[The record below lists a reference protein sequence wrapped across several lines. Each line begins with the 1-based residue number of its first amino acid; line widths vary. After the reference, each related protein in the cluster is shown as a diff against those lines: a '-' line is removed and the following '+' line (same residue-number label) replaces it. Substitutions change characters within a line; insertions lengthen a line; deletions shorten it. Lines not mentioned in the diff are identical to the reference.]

1 VNAFGYFLL
10 FLIVAFPIAWAV
22 SEFKWNRKVRLALG
36 IGAIAMSFG
45 LATLVGMLQEFNYNA
60 WFGENTKKLVDETVQ
75 QLEAGNTTNVLGAFK
90 QLQEAYQPTYE
101 NRAKYNLLVS
111 NAVSTMNQPDH
122 LSR

>member
-10 FLIVAFPIAWAV
+10 FLIIAFPIAWVV

-60 WFGENTKKLVDETVQ
+60 WFGENTKKLVDETVK
-75 QLEAGNTTNVLGAFK
+75 QLETGNTTNVLGTFE

-111 NAVSTMNQPDH
+111 NAVNSMNQPAH
-122 LSR
+122 SSR